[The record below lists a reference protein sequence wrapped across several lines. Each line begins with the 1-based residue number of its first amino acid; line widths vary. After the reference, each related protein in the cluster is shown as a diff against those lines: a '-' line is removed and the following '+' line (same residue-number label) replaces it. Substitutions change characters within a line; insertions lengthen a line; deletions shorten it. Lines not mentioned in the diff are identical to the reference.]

1 MPRGSPPK
9 AETEAGRVKPL
20 SGGNPQIAKGDG
32 DAPTRAYIAAMPV
45 WKSGIGRRI
54 DEIIVREVP
63 GVPKAVRWNSPFWG
77 IQGNGCFLSLH
88 CFTKY
93 LKVTFLRGVSLD
105 PPSPVESKHA
115 GVRYFHITEEGFDET
130 LFADWVRK
138 AAALPGEKLFQ
149 GGFMS

>member
-63 GVPKAVRWNSPFWG
+63 GVLPSGASRGTAASSAYIASPS
-77 IQGNGCFLSLH
+77 IS
-88 CFTKY
+88 
-93 LKVTFLRGVSLD
+93 R
-105 PPSPVESKHA
+105 
-115 GVRYFHITEEGFDET
+115 
-130 LFADWVRK
+130 
-138 AAALPGEKLFQ
+138 
-149 GGFMS
+149 